1 MLRDK
6 GDDEMEC
13 LHRSEERL
21 LNAAPAVAPNLLQ
34 RLLDDIGYVP
44 ILLAA
49 AVLVCFTG
57 NALIK
62 ITDPVESNYALTAM
76 EMLQSGDYVSPRI
89 FGNYWYDK
97 PVLFYWEIMAA
108 FSLFGTTEFAAR
120 FFPSVFGLIG
130 VVMAYGFASRLYD
143 KKTGFVAALVLVT
156 SLEYFY
162 LSHAVIT
169 DMTLFV
175 FFSATLM
182 LFYLAYSE
190 GRPRLYY
197 GAYACAA
204 LAVLTKG
211 PVGLVLPGLIIV
223 LFLLWRRDFKS
234 IFLHIKL
241 GSGLLLF
248 FVIAGLWYVPMYVMH
263 GGDFISQFIGVHNVL
278 RATVSEHPR
287 DNVWYYYT
295 AVFLLG
301 FFPWVFTLPLAAK
314 KYKPVH
320 KLRACLRTGGFAG
333 LRRMAD
339 SLSMKEQFLVT
350 WAVVVFVF
358 YQCMATKYMT
368 YTFPYMI
375 PVAIAF
381 AAYLRHHKRL
391 VAVLTT
397 VGVTFYLIVTLFV
410 AVPLC
415 REASAYD
422 AAQAVQRM
430 ADGRTCVAVYGGRY
444 PVSLAYYSGYDAK
457 RLKWADEIEDSL
469 PGGINWNA
477 KNIMPFMAIEDLA
490 QHDHVVLLVHENED
504 ANFHKAG
511 IPGDWVGVKKAGR
524 WLIYENQ

>member
-1 MLRDK
+1 
-6 GDDEMEC
+6 MEC
-13 LHRSEERL
+13 LNRCKKQMLTS
-21 LNAAPAVAPNLLQ
+21 APTAQNLLQ
-34 RLLDDIGYVP
+34 RLLADVGYVP
-44 ILLAA
+44 VLLAV

-97 PVLFYWEIMAA
+97 PVLFYWELMAA

-120 FFPSVFGLIG
+120 FFPSVFGLVG

-190 GRPRLYY
+190 GWPRLYY

-223 LFLLWRRDFKS
+223 LFLLWRKDFKS

-241 GSGLLLF
+241 FSGLLLF

-287 DNVWYYYT
+287 DDVWYYYT
-295 AVFLLG
+295 VVFLLG
-301 FFPWVFTLPLAAK
+301 FFPWVFTLPLAVK
-314 KYKPVH
+314 KYKPLN
-320 KLRACLRTGGFAG
+320 KLKACLRAGGVAG
-333 LRRMAD
+333 LRRTAD

-350 WAVVVFVF
+350 WAVVVFIF
-358 YQCMATKYMT
+358 YQCMATKYIT

-375 PVAIAF
+375 PIAIAF
-381 AAYLRHHKRL
+381 AAYLRHHERL
-391 VAVLTT
+391 VAAMTAA
-397 VGVTFYLIVTLFV
+397 GVVFYMVITFFV
-410 AVPLC
+410 AVPMC
-415 REASAYD
+415 RSASAYD

-430 ADGRTCVAVYGGRY
+430 ADGHTCVAVYGGRY

-457 RLKWADEIEDSL
+457 RLKWADEIEKSL
-469 PGGINWNA
+469 PGGISWNA

-490 QHDHVVLLVHENED
+490 QHDRALILVHENED
-504 ANFHKAG
+504 ANFRKAG
-511 IPGDWVGVKKAGR
+511 IPGTWVGVKKAGR

>member
-1 MLRDK
+1 
-6 GDDEMEC
+6 MEC
-13 LHRSEERL
+13 LNRCKEQL
-21 LNAAPAVAPNLLQ
+21 LTSAPTAQNLPQ
-34 RLLDDIGYVP
+34 RLLADVGYVP
-44 ILLAA
+44 VLLAA

-57 NALIK
+57 NALVK

-97 PVLFYWEIMAA
+97 PVLFYWELMAA

-120 FFPSVFGLIG
+120 FFPSVFGLVG
-130 VVMAYGFASRLYD
+130 VVMAYAFASRLYD

-190 GRPRLYY
+190 NRPRLYY

-241 GSGLLLF
+241 FSGLLLF

-263 GGDFISQFIGVHNVL
+263 SGDFISQFIGVHNVL

-287 DNVWYYYT
+287 DDVWYYYT
-295 AVFLLG
+295 VVFLLG
-301 FFPWVFTLPLAAK
+301 FFPWVFTLPLAVK
-314 KYKPVH
+314 KYKPLN
-320 KLRACLRTGGFAG
+320 KLKACLRAGGVAG
-333 LRRMAD
+333 LRRTAD

-350 WAVVVFVF
+350 WAVVVFIF
-358 YQCMATKYMT
+358 YQFMATKYIT

-375 PVAIAF
+375 PIAIAF
-381 AAYLRHHKRL
+381 AAYLRHHERL
-391 VAVLTT
+391 VALLTAAS
-397 VGVTFYLIVTLFV
+397 VVFYMAVTFFV
-410 AVPLC
+410 AVPMC
-415 REASAYD
+415 RDASAYD

-430 ADGRTCVAVYGGRY
+430 ADGHTCVAVYGGRY

-469 PGGINWNA
+469 PGGISWNA
-477 KNIMPFMAIEDLA
+477 KNVMPFMAIEDLA
-490 QHDHVVLLVHENED
+490 RHDHVLLLVHENED
-504 ANFHKAG
+504 ANFRKAG
-511 IPGDWVGVKKAGR
+511 IPGTWVGVKKAGR

>member
-1 MLRDK
+1 MEALNRCKEQMLT
-6 GDDEMEC
+6 
-13 LHRSEERL
+13 S
-21 LNAAPAVAPNLLQ
+21 APTAQNLLQ
-34 RLLDDIGYVP
+34 RLLADVGYVP
-44 ILLAA
+44 VLLAV

-57 NALIK
+57 NALLK

-97 PVLFYWEIMAA
+97 PVLFYWELMAA

-234 IFLHIKL
+234 VFLHIKL
-241 GSGLLLF
+241 GAGLLLF
-248 FVIAGLWYVPMYVMH
+248 FVIAGLWYVPMYMMH

-278 RATVSEHPR
+278 RATVAEHPR
-287 DNVWYYYT
+287 DDVWYYYL
-295 AVFLLG
+295 VVLLLG
-301 FFPWVFTLPLAAK
+301 FFPWVFTLPLAIK
-314 KYKPVH
+314 KYMPLKRL
-320 KLRACLRTGGFAG
+320 KACLREGDVAG

-358 YQCMATKYMT
+358 YQCMATKYIT

-375 PVAIAF
+375 PIAIAF
-381 AAYLRHHKRL
+381 AAYLRSHERL
-391 VAVLTT
+391 VAILTAA
-397 VGVTFYLIVTLFV
+397 GVVFYMVVACFV
-410 AVPLC
+410 AVPMC
-415 REASAYD
+415 RDASAYD

-457 RLKWADEIEDSL
+457 RLKWADEIKDSL
-469 PGGINWNA
+469 PGGISWNA

-490 QHDHVVLLVHENED
+490 RHDHVLLLVHENED
-504 ANFHKAG
+504 ANFRKAG
-511 IPGDWVGVKKAGR
+511 IPGTWVGVKKAGR

>member
-1 MLRDK
+1 
-6 GDDEMEC
+6 MEC
-13 LHRSEERL
+13 LNRCKDRMLTS
-21 LNAAPAVAPNLLQ
+21 APTAQNLLQ
-34 RLLDDIGYVP
+34 RLLADVGYVP
-44 ILLAA
+44 VLLAA

-57 NALIK
+57 NALVK

-97 PVLFYWEIMAA
+97 PVLFYWELMAA

-120 FFPSVFGLIG
+120 FFPSVFGLVG
-130 VVMAYGFASRLYD
+130 VVMAYAFASRLYD
-143 KKTGFVAALVLVT
+143 RKTGFVAALVLVT

-190 GRPRLYY
+190 NRPRLYY
-197 GAYACAA
+197 GAYVCAA

-211 PVGLVLPGLIIV
+211 PVGFILPGLIIV

-241 GSGLLLF
+241 FSGLLLF

-287 DNVWYYYT
+287 DDVWYYYL
-295 AVFLLG
+295 VVLLLG
-301 FFPWVFTLPLAAK
+301 FFPWVFTLPLAVK
-314 KYKPVH
+314 KYKPLN
-320 KLRACLRTGGFAG
+320 KLKACLRAGGVAG
-333 LRRMAD
+333 LRRTAD

-350 WAVVVFVF
+350 WAVVVFIF
-358 YQCMATKYMT
+358 YQCMATKYIT

-375 PVAIAF
+375 PIAIAF
-381 AAYLRHHKRL
+381 AAYLRHHERL
-391 VAVLTT
+391 VALLTAAS
-397 VGVTFYLIVTLFV
+397 VVFYMAVTFFV
-410 AVPLC
+410 AVPMC
-415 REASAYD
+415 RDASAYD

-430 ADGRTCVAVYGGRY
+430 ADGHTCVAVYGGRY

-469 PGGINWNA
+469 PGGISWNA
-477 KNIMPFMAIEDLA
+477 KNVMPFMAIEDVA
-490 QHDHVVLLVHENED
+490 RHDHVLLLVHENED
-504 ANFHKAG
+504 ANFRKAG
-511 IPGDWVGVKKAGR
+511 IPGTWVGVKKAGR

>member
-1 MLRDK
+1 
-6 GDDEMEC
+6 MEC
-13 LHRSEERL
+13 LNRCKDRMLTS
-21 LNAAPAVAPNLLQ
+21 APTAQNLLQ
-34 RLLDDIGYVP
+34 RLLADVGYVP
-44 ILLAA
+44 VLLAA

-57 NALIK
+57 NALVK

-97 PVLFYWEIMAA
+97 PVLFYWELMAA

-120 FFPSVFGLIG
+120 FFPSVFGLVG
-130 VVMAYGFASRLYD
+130 VVMAYAFASRLYD
-143 KKTGFVAALVLVT
+143 RKTGFVAALVLVT

-190 GRPRLYY
+190 NRPRLYY
-197 GAYACAA
+197 GAYVCAA

-211 PVGLVLPGLIIV
+211 PVGFILPGLIIV

-241 GSGLLLF
+241 FSGLLLF

-287 DNVWYYYT
+287 DDVWYYYL
-295 AVFLLG
+295 VVLLLG
-301 FFPWVFTLPLAAK
+301 FFPWVFTLPLAVK
-314 KYKPVH
+314 KYKPLN
-320 KLRACLRTGGFAG
+320 KLKACLRAGGVAG
-333 LRRMAD
+333 LRRTAD

-350 WAVVVFVF
+350 WAVVVFIF
-358 YQCMATKYMT
+358 YQCMATKYIT

-375 PVAIAF
+375 PIAIAF
-381 AAYLRHHKRL
+381 AAYLRHHERL
-391 VAVLTT
+391 VALLTAAS
-397 VGVTFYLIVTLFV
+397 VVFYMAVTFFV
-410 AVPLC
+410 AVPMC
-415 REASAYD
+415 RDASAYD

-430 ADGRTCVAVYGGRY
+430 ADGHTCVAVYGGRY

-469 PGGINWNA
+469 PGGISWNA
-477 KNIMPFMAIEDLA
+477 KNVMPFMAIEDLA
-490 QHDHVVLLVHENED
+490 RHDHVLLLVHENED
-504 ANFHKAG
+504 ANFRKAG
-511 IPGDWVGVKKAGR
+511 IPGTWVGVKKAGR

>member
-1 MLRDK
+1 
-6 GDDEMEC
+6 MEC
-13 LHRSEERL
+13 LNRCKEQMLTS
-21 LNAAPAVAPNLLQ
+21 APTAQNLLQ
-34 RLLDDIGYVP
+34 RLLADVGYVP
-44 ILLAA
+44 VLLAV

-97 PVLFYWEIMAA
+97 PVLFYWELMAA

-120 FFPSVFGLIG
+120 FFPSIFGLVG
-130 VVMAYGFASRLYD
+130 VVMTYAFASRLYD

-287 DNVWYYYT
+287 DDVWYYYL
-295 AVFLLG
+295 VVLLLG
-301 FFPWVFTLPLAAK
+301 FFPWVFTLPLAVK
-314 KYKPVH
+314 KYKPF
-320 KLRACLRTGGFAG
+320 KRIKARLREGGLGG
-333 LRRMAD
+333 LRRLAD

-350 WAVVVFVF
+350 WAVVVFIF

-375 PVAIAF
+375 PIAIAF
-381 AAYLRHHKRL
+381 SAYLRSHERL
-391 VAVLTT
+391 VAIVTAAGI
-397 VGVTFYLIVTLFV
+397 VFYMAVTFFV
-410 AVPLC
+410 AVPMC
-415 REASAYD
+415 RDASAYD

-430 ADGRTCVAVYGGRY
+430 ADGHTCVAVYGGRY

-469 PGGINWNA
+469 PGGISWNA
-477 KNIMPFMAIEDLA
+477 KNVMPFMAIEDLA
-490 QHDHVVLLVHENED
+490 RHDHVLLLVHENED
-504 ANFHKAG
+504 ANFRKAG
-511 IPGDWVGVKKAGR
+511 IPGTWVGVKKAGR

>member
-1 MLRDK
+1 MEALNRCKERMLT
-6 GDDEMEC
+6 
-13 LHRSEERL
+13 S
-21 LNAAPAVAPNLLQ
+21 APTAQNLLQ
-34 RLLDDIGYVP
+34 RLLADVGYVP
-44 ILLAA
+44 VLLAV

-57 NALIK
+57 NALLK

-97 PVLFYWEIMAA
+97 PVLFYWELMAA

-120 FFPSVFGLIG
+120 FFPSVFGLVG

-223 LFLLWRRDFKS
+223 LFLLWQRDFKS
-234 IFLHIKL
+234 VFLHIKL

-248 FVIAGLWYVPMYVMH
+248 FVVAGLWYVPMYVMH

-287 DNVWYYYT
+287 DDVWYYYT
-295 AVFLLG
+295 VVFLL
-301 FFPWVFTLPLAAK
+301 
-314 KYKPVH
+314 
-320 KLRACLRTGGFAG
+320 
-333 LRRMAD
+333 
-339 SLSMKEQFLVT
+339 
-350 WAVVVFVF
+350 
-358 YQCMATKYMT
+358 
-368 YTFPYMI
+368 
-375 PVAIAF
+375 
-381 AAYLRHHKRL
+381 
-391 VAVLTT
+391 
-397 VGVTFYLIVTLFV
+397 
-410 AVPLC
+410 
-415 REASAYD
+415 AS
-422 AAQAVQRM
+422 
-430 ADGRTCVAVYGGRY
+430 
-444 PVSLAYYSGYDAK
+444 P
-457 RLKWADEIEDSL
+457 
-469 PGGINWNA
+469 
-477 KNIMPFMAIEDLA
+477 
-490 QHDHVVLLVHENED
+490 
-504 ANFHKAG
+504 
-511 IPGDWVGVKKAGR
+511 
-524 WLIYENQ
+524 

>member
-1 MLRDK
+1 
-6 GDDEMEC
+6 MEC
-13 LHRSEERL
+13 LNRCKEQMLTS
-21 LNAAPAVAPNLLQ
+21 APTAQNLLQ
-34 RLLDDIGYVP
+34 RLLADVGYVP
-44 ILLAA
+44 VLLAV

-97 PVLFYWEIMAA
+97 PVLFYWELMAA

-120 FFPSVFGLIG
+120 FFPSVFGLVG

-190 GRPRLYY
+190 NRPRLYY

-211 PVGLVLPGLIIV
+211 PVGLVLPGLIII
-223 LFLLWRRDFKS
+223 LFLAWRRDFKS

-241 GSGLLLF
+241 FSGLLLF
-248 FVIAGLWYVPMYVMH
+248 FVIAGLWYVPMYMMH

-287 DNVWYYYT
+287 DDVWYYYT
-295 AVFLLG
+295 VIFLLG
-301 FFPWVFTLPLAAK
+301 FFPWVLTLPLAVK
-314 KYKPVH
+314 KYKPFRRI
-320 KLRACLRTGGFAG
+320 KARLREGGFAG
-333 LRRMAD
+333 LRRLAG

-350 WAVVVFVF
+350 WAVVIFVF
-358 YQCMATKYMT
+358 YQCMATKYIT

-375 PVAIAF
+375 PIAIGF
-381 AAYLRHHKRL
+381 AAYLRRHERL
-391 VAVLTT
+391 VAAVTAFGI
-397 VGVTFYLIVTLFV
+397 VFYMVVTFFV
-410 AVPLC
+410 AVPMC
-415 REASAYD
+415 RDASAYD

-469 PGGINWNA
+469 PGGISWNA
-477 KNIMPFMAIEDLA
+477 KNVMPFMAIEDLA
-490 QHDHVVLLVHENED
+490 RHDHVLLLVHENED
-504 ANFHKAG
+504 ANFRKAG
-511 IPGDWVGVKKAGR
+511 IPGTWVGVKKAGR

>member
-1 MLRDK
+1 
-6 GDDEMEC
+6 MEC
-13 LHRSEERL
+13 LNRCKEQMLTS
-21 LNAAPAVAPNLLQ
+21 APTAQNLLQ
-34 RLLDDIGYVP
+34 RLLADVGYVP
-44 ILLAA
+44 VLLAA

-57 NALIK
+57 NALVK

-97 PVLFYWEIMAA
+97 PVLFYWELMAA

-120 FFPSVFGLIG
+120 FFPSVFGLVG
-130 VVMAYGFASRLYD
+130 VVMAYAFASRLYD
-143 KKTGFVAALVLVT
+143 RKTGFVAALVLVT

-190 GRPRLYY
+190 NRPRLYY
-197 GAYACAA
+197 GAYVCAA

-211 PVGLVLPGLIIV
+211 PVGFILPGLIIV

-241 GSGLLLF
+241 FSGLLLF

-287 DNVWYYYT
+287 DDVWYYYT
-295 AVFLLG
+295 VVFLLG
-301 FFPWVFTLPLAAK
+301 FFPWVFTLPLAVK
-314 KYKPVH
+314 KYKPF
-320 KLRACLRTGGFAG
+320 KRIKARLREGGLGG
-333 LRRMAD
+333 LRVLVD

-358 YQCMATKYMT
+358 YQCMATKYIT

-375 PVAIAF
+375 PIAIAF
-381 AAYLRHHKRL
+381 AAYLRHHERL
-391 VAVLTT
+391 VALLTAAS
-397 VGVTFYLIVTLFV
+397 VVFYMAVTFFV
-410 AVPLC
+410 AVPMC
-415 REASAYD
+415 RDASAYD

-430 ADGRTCVAVYGGRY
+430 ADGHTCVAVYGGRY

-469 PGGINWNA
+469 PGGISWNA
-477 KNIMPFMAIEDLA
+477 KNVMPFMAIEDLA
-490 QHDHVVLLVHENED
+490 RHDHVLLLVHENED
-504 ANFHKAG
+504 ANFRKAG

>member
-1 MLRDK
+1 
-6 GDDEMEC
+6 MEC
-13 LHRSEERL
+13 LNRCKEQL
-21 LNAAPAVAPNLLQ
+21 LTSAPTAQNLPQ
-34 RLLDDIGYVP
+34 RLLADVGYVP
-44 ILLAA
+44 VLLAA

-57 NALIK
+57 NALVK

-97 PVLFYWEIMAA
+97 PVLFYWELMAA

-120 FFPSVFGLIG
+120 FFPAVFGIVGILL
-130 VVMAYGFASRLYD
+130 AYGFASRLYD
-143 KKTGFVAALVLVT
+143 KKTGFIAALVLIT

-162 LSHAVIT
+162 LSKAVIT

-175 FFSATLM
+175 FFSATLI
-182 LFYLAYSE
+182 LFYIAYSE
-190 GRPRLYY
+190 DKPRLYY

-204 LAVLTKG
+204 VSVLTKG
-211 PVGLVLPGLIIV
+211 PVGLVLPGLIII
-223 LFLLWRRDFKS
+223 LFLAWRRDFKS

-241 GSGLLLF
+241 FSGLLLF
-248 FVIAGLWYVPMYVMH
+248 FVIAGLWYVPMYMMH

-287 DNVWYYYT
+287 DDVWYYYT
-295 AVFLLG
+295 VIFLLG
-301 FFPWVFTLPLAAK
+301 FFPWVLTLPLAVK
-314 KYKPVH
+314 KYKPF
-320 KLRACLRTGGFAG
+320 KRIKARLREGGLGG
-333 LRRMAD
+333 LRVLVD

-358 YQCMATKYMT
+358 YQCMATKYIT

-375 PVAIAF
+375 PIAIAF
-381 AAYLRHHKRL
+381 AAYLRHHERL
-391 VAVLTT
+391 VALLTAAS
-397 VGVTFYLIVTLFV
+397 VVFYMAVTFFL
-410 AVPLC
+410 AVPMC
-415 REASAYD
+415 RDASAYD

-430 ADGRTCVAVYGGRY
+430 ADGHTCVAVYGGRY

-469 PGGINWNA
+469 PGGISWNA
-477 KNIMPFMAIEDLA
+477 KNVMPFMAIEDLA
-490 QHDHVVLLVHENED
+490 RHDHVLLLVHENED
-504 ANFHKAG
+504 ANFRKAG

>member
-1 MLRDK
+1 MLT
-6 GDDEMEC
+6 
-13 LHRSEERL
+13 S
-21 LNAAPAVAPNLLQ
+21 APTAQNMLQ
-34 RLLDDIGYVP
+34 RKLADVGYVP
-44 ILLAA
+44 VLLAA
-49 AVLVCFTG
+49 AVIVFFKG

-62 ITDPVESNYALTAM
+62 VTDPVESNYALTAM

-97 PVLFYWEIMAA
+97 PVLFYWELMAA

-120 FFPSVFGLIG
+120 FFPSVFGLVG
-130 VVMAYGFASRLYD
+130 VVMAYAFASRLYD

-234 IFLHIKL
+234 VFLHIKL

-248 FVIAGLWYVPMYVMH
+248 FVIAGLWYVPMYMMH
-263 GGDFISQFIGVHNVL
+263 GGDFISQFIGVHNAL
-278 RATVSEHPR
+278 RATVSEHPK

-295 AVFLLG
+295 VVFLLG
-301 FFPWVFTLPLAAK
+301 FFPGGFTLPLAVK
-314 KYKPVH
+314 KYKPFH

-333 LRRMAD
+333 LHRMAD

-375 PVAIAF
+375 PIAF
-381 AAYLRHHKRL
+381 AAYLRHHECL
-391 VAVLTT
+391 VAVMTT
-397 VGVTFYLIVTLFV
+397 VGVAFYLIVTLFV

-415 REASAYD
+415 RDASAYD
-422 AAQAVQRM
+422 AAQAVQRI

-457 RLKWADEIEDSL
+457 RLK
-469 PGGINWNA
+469 
-477 KNIMPFMAIEDLA
+477 
-490 QHDHVVLLVHENED
+490 
-504 ANFHKAG
+504 
-511 IPGDWVGVKKAGR
+511 
-524 WLIYENQ
+524 

>member
-1 MLRDK
+1 
-6 GDDEMEC
+6 MEC
-13 LHRSEERL
+13 LNRCKEQMLTS
-21 LNAAPAVAPNLLQ
+21 APTAQNLLQ
-34 RLLDDIGYVP
+34 RLLADVGYVP
-44 ILLAA
+44 VLLAVT
-49 AVLVCFTG
+49 VLVCFTG

-97 PVLFYWEIMAA
+97 PVLFYWELMAA

-120 FFPSVFGLIG
+120 FFPSVFGLVG

-190 GRPRLYY
+190 NRPRLYY

-211 PVGLVLPGLIIV
+211 PVGLVLPGLIII
-223 LFLLWRRDFKS
+223 LFLAWRRDFKS

-241 GSGLLLF
+241 FSGLLLF
-248 FVIAGLWYVPMYVMH
+248 FVIAGLWYVPMYMMH

-287 DNVWYYYT
+287 DDVWYYYT
-295 AVFLLG
+295 VIFLLG
-301 FFPWVFTLPLAAK
+301 FFPWVLTLPLAVK
-314 KYKPVH
+314 KYKPFRRI
-320 KLRACLRTGGFAG
+320 KARLREGGFAG
-333 LRRMAD
+333 LRRLAG

-350 WAVVVFVF
+350 WAVVIFVF
-358 YQCMATKYMT
+358 YQCMATKYIT

-375 PVAIAF
+375 PIAIGF
-381 AAYLRHHKRL
+381 AAYLRRHERL
-391 VAVLTT
+391 VAAVTAFGI
-397 VGVTFYLIVTLFV
+397 VFYMVVTFFV
-410 AVPLC
+410 AVPMC
-415 REASAYD
+415 RDASAYD

-469 PGGINWNA
+469 PGGISWNA
-477 KNIMPFMAIEDLA
+477 KNVMPFMAIEDLA
-490 QHDHVVLLVHENED
+490 RHDHVLLLVHENED
-504 ANFHKAG
+504 ANFRKAG
-511 IPGDWVGVKKAGR
+511 IPGTWVGVKKAGR

>member
-1 MLRDK
+1 
-6 GDDEMEC
+6 MEC
-13 LHRSEERL
+13 LNRCKEQMLTS
-21 LNAAPAVAPNLLQ
+21 APTAQNLLQ
-34 RLLDDIGYVP
+34 RLLADVGYVP
-44 ILLAA
+44 VLLAV

-97 PVLFYWEIMAA
+97 PVLFYWELMAA

-120 FFPSVFGLIG
+120 FFPSVFGLVG
-130 VVMAYGFASRLYD
+130 VVMAYAFASRLYGR
-143 KKTGFVAALVLVT
+143 KTGFVAALVLVT

-162 LSHAVIT
+162 LSHAIIT

-190 GRPRLYY
+190 NRPCLYY

-241 GSGLLLF
+241 FSGLLLF

-287 DNVWYYYT
+287 DDVWYYYT
-295 AVFLLG
+295 VVFLLG
-301 FFPWVFTLPLAAK
+301 FFPWVFTLPLAVK
-314 KYKPVH
+314 KYKPLN
-320 KLRACLRTGGFAG
+320 KLKACLRAGGVAG
-333 LRRMAD
+333 LRRTAD

-350 WAVVVFVF
+350 WAVVVFIF
-358 YQCMATKYMT
+358 YQCMATKYIT

-375 PVAIAF
+375 PIAIAF
-381 AAYLRHHKRL
+381 AAYLRHHERL
-391 VAVLTT
+391 VALLTAAS
-397 VGVTFYLIVTLFV
+397 VVFYMAVTFFV
-410 AVPLC
+410 AVPMC
-415 REASAYD
+415 RDASAYD

-430 ADGRTCVAVYGGRY
+430 ADGHTCVAVYGGRY

-469 PGGINWNA
+469 PGGISWNA
-477 KNIMPFMAIEDLA
+477 KNVMPFMAIEDLA
-490 QHDHVVLLVHENED
+490 RHDHVLLLVHENED
-504 ANFHKAG
+504 ANFRKAG
-511 IPGDWVGVKKAGR
+511 IPGNWVGVKKAGR

>member
-1 MLRDK
+1 
-6 GDDEMEC
+6 MEC
-13 LHRSEERL
+13 LNRCKEQMLTS
-21 LNAAPAVAPNLLQ
+21 APTAQNLLQ
-34 RLLDDIGYVP
+34 RLLADVGYVP
-44 ILLAA
+44 VLLAV

-97 PVLFYWEIMAA
+97 PVLFYWELMAA

-120 FFPSVFGLIG
+120 FFPSVFGLVG
-130 VVMAYGFASRLYD
+130 VVMAYAFASRLYD
-143 KKTGFVAALVLVT
+143 RKTGFVAALVLVT

-190 GRPRLYY
+190 NRPRLYY
-197 GAYACAA
+197 GAYVCAA

-211 PVGLVLPGLIIV
+211 PVGFILPGLIIV

-241 GSGLLLF
+241 FSGLLLF

-287 DNVWYYYT
+287 DDVWYYYT
-295 AVFLLG
+295 VVFLLG
-301 FFPWVFTLPLAAK
+301 FFPWVFTLPLAVK
-314 KYKPVH
+314 KYKPF
-320 KLRACLRTGGFAG
+320 KRIKARLREGGLGG
-333 LRRMAD
+333 LRVLVD

-358 YQCMATKYMT
+358 YQCMATKYIT

-375 PVAIAF
+375 PIAIAF
-381 AAYLRHHKRL
+381 AAYLRHHERL
-391 VAVLTT
+391 VALLTAAS
-397 VGVTFYLIVTLFV
+397 VVFYMAVTFFLSF
-410 AVPLC
+410 PMC
-415 REASAYD
+415 RDASAYD

-430 ADGRTCVAVYGGRY
+430 ADGHTCVAVYGGRY

-469 PGGINWNA
+469 PGGISWNA
-477 KNIMPFMAIEDLA
+477 KNVMPFMAIEDLA
-490 QHDHVVLLVHENED
+490 RHDHVLLLVHENED
-504 ANFHKAG
+504 ANFRKAG

>member
-1 MLRDK
+1 
-6 GDDEMEC
+6 MEC
-13 LHRSEERL
+13 LNRCKEQMLTS
-21 LNAAPAVAPNLLQ
+21 APTAQNLLQ
-34 RLLDDIGYVP
+34 RLLADVGYVP
-44 ILLAA
+44 VLLAV

-97 PVLFYWEIMAA
+97 PVLFYWELMAA

-120 FFPSVFGLIG
+120 FFPSVFGLVG

-190 GRPRLYY
+190 NRPRLYY

-211 PVGLVLPGLIIV
+211 PVGLVLPGLIII
-223 LFLLWRRDFKS
+223 LFLAWRRDFKS

-241 GSGLLLF
+241 FSGLLLF
-248 FVIAGLWYVPMYVMH
+248 FVIAGLWYVPMYMMH

-287 DNVWYYYT
+287 DDVWYYYT
-295 AVFLLG
+295 VIFLLG
-301 FFPWVFTLPLAAK
+301 FFPWVLTLPLAVK
-314 KYKPVH
+314 KYKPFRRI
-320 KLRACLRTGGFAG
+320 KARLREGGFAG
-333 LRRMAD
+333 LCRLAG

-350 WAVVVFVF
+350 WAVVIFVF
-358 YQCMATKYMT
+358 YQCMATKYIT

-375 PVAIAF
+375 PIAIGF
-381 AAYLRHHKRL
+381 AAYLRRHERL
-391 VAVLTT
+391 VAAVTAFGI
-397 VGVTFYLIVTLFV
+397 VFYMVVTFFV
-410 AVPLC
+410 AVPMC
-415 REASAYD
+415 RDASAYD

-469 PGGINWNA
+469 PGGISWNA
-477 KNIMPFMAIEDLA
+477 KNVMPFMAIEDLA
-490 QHDHVVLLVHENED
+490 RHDHVLLLVHENED
-504 ANFHKAG
+504 ANFRKAG
-511 IPGDWVGVKKAGR
+511 IPGTWVGVKKAGR

>member
-1 MLRDK
+1 
-6 GDDEMEC
+6 MEC
-13 LHRSEERL
+13 LNRCKEQMLTS
-21 LNAAPAVAPNLLQ
+21 APTAQNLLQ
-34 RLLDDIGYVP
+34 RLLADVGYVP
-44 ILLAA
+44 VLLAV

-97 PVLFYWEIMAA
+97 PVLFYWELMAA

-120 FFPSVFGLIG
+120 FFPSVFGLVG
-130 VVMAYGFASRLYD
+130 VVMAYAFASRLYD
-143 KKTGFVAALVLVT
+143 RKTGFVAALVLVT

-190 GRPRLYY
+190 NRPRLYY
-197 GAYACAA
+197 GAYVCAA

-211 PVGLVLPGLIIV
+211 PVGFILPGLIIV

-241 GSGLLLF
+241 FSGLLLF

-287 DNVWYYYT
+287 DDVWYYYT
-295 AVFLLG
+295 VVFLLG
-301 FFPWVFTLPLAAK
+301 FFPWVFTLPLAVK
-314 KYKPVH
+314 KYKPF
-320 KLRACLRTGGFAG
+320 KRIKARLREGGLGG
-333 LRRMAD
+333 LRVLVD

-358 YQCMATKYMT
+358 YQCMATKYIT

-375 PVAIAF
+375 PIAIAF
-381 AAYLRHHKRL
+381 AAYLRHHERL
-391 VAVLTT
+391 VALLTAAS
-397 VGVTFYLIVTLFV
+397 VVFYMAVTFFV
-410 AVPLC
+410 AVPMC
-415 REASAYD
+415 RDASAYD

-430 ADGRTCVAVYGGRY
+430 ADGHTCVAVYGGRY

-469 PGGINWNA
+469 PGGISWNA
-477 KNIMPFMAIEDLA
+477 KNVMPFMAIEDLA
-490 QHDHVVLLVHENED
+490 RHDHVLLLVHENED
-504 ANFHKAG
+504 ANFRKAG

>member
-1 MLRDK
+1 
-6 GDDEMEC
+6 MEC
-13 LHRSEERL
+13 LNRCKEQMLTS
-21 LNAAPAVAPNLLQ
+21 APTAQNLLQ
-34 RLLDDIGYVP
+34 RLLADVGYVP
-44 ILLAA
+44 VLLAV

-57 NALIK
+57 NALVK

-97 PVLFYWEIMAA
+97 PVLFYWELMAA

-120 FFPSVFGLIG
+120 FFPSVFGLVG
-130 VVMAYGFASRLYD
+130 VVMAYAFASRLYD
-143 KKTGFVAALVLVT
+143 RKTGFVAALVLVT

-190 GRPRLYY
+190 NRPRLYY
-197 GAYACAA
+197 GAYVCAA

-211 PVGLVLPGLIIV
+211 PVGFILPGLIIV

-241 GSGLLLF
+241 FSGLLLF

-287 DNVWYYYT
+287 DDVWYYYT
-295 AVFLLG
+295 VVFLLG
-301 FFPWVFTLPLAAK
+301 FFPWVFTLPLAVK
-314 KYKPVH
+314 KYKPF
-320 KLRACLRTGGFAG
+320 KRIKARLREGGLGG
-333 LRRMAD
+333 LRVLVD

-358 YQCMATKYMT
+358 YQCMATKYIT

-375 PVAIAF
+375 PIAIAF
-381 AAYLRHHKRL
+381 AAYLRHHERL
-391 VAVLTT
+391 VALLTAAS
-397 VGVTFYLIVTLFV
+397 VVFYMAVTFFV
-410 AVPLC
+410 AVPMC
-415 REASAYD
+415 RDASAYD

-430 ADGRTCVAVYGGRY
+430 ADGHTCVAVYGGRY

-469 PGGINWNA
+469 PGGISWNA
-477 KNIMPFMAIEDLA
+477 KNVMPFMAIEDLA
-490 QHDHVVLLVHENED
+490 RHDHVLLLVHENED
-504 ANFHKAG
+504 ANFRKAG

>member
-97 PVLFYWEIMAA
+97 PVLFYWELMAA

-234 IFLHIKL
+234 VFLHIKL

-248 FVIAGLWYVPMYVMH
+248 FVIAGLWYVPMYMMH

-320 KLRACLRTGGFAG
+320 KLR
-333 LRRMAD
+333 
-339 SLSMKEQFLVT
+339 
-350 WAVVVFVF
+350 
-358 YQCMATKYMT
+358 
-368 YTFPYMI
+368 MI

-381 AAYLRHHKRL
+381 AAYLRHHERL

-397 VGVTFYLIVTLFV
+397 VGVAFYLIVTLFV

>member
-1 MLRDK
+1 
-6 GDDEMEC
+6 MEC
-13 LHRSEERL
+13 LNRCKEQMLTSVPT
-21 LNAAPAVAPNLLQ
+21 AQNLLQ
-34 RLLDDIGYVP
+34 RLLADVGYVP
-44 ILLAA
+44 VLLAV

-97 PVLFYWEIMAA
+97 PVLFYWELMAA

-120 FFPSVFGLIG
+120 FFPAVFGIVG
-130 VVMAYGFASRLYD
+130 VVMAYGFAARLYD

-182 LFYLAYSE
+182 LFYFAYSE
-190 GRPRLYY
+190 NRPRLYY

-211 PVGLVLPGLIIV
+211 PVGFVLPGLIIV

-241 GSGLLLF
+241 RSGLLLF

-278 RATVSEHPR
+278 RATVPEHPR
-287 DNVWYYYT
+287 DDVWYYYM

-301 FFPWVFTLPLAAK
+301 FFPWVFTLPLAVK
-314 KYKPVH
+314 KYKPFH
-320 KLRACLRTGGFAG
+320 KLRACLRKGGLAG

-339 SLSMKEQFLVT
+339 SLTIKEQFLAT

-375 PVAIAF
+375 PIAIAF
-381 AAYLRHHKRL
+381 AAYLRHHERL
-391 VAVLTT
+391 VALLTAAS
-397 VGVTFYLIVTLFV
+397 VVFYMAVTFFV
-410 AVPLC
+410 AVPMS
-415 REASAYD
+415 RDASAYD

-430 ADGRTCVAVYGGRY
+430 ADGHTCVAVYGGRY

-469 PGGINWNA
+469 PGGISWNA
-477 KNIMPFMAIEDLA
+477 KNVMPFMAIEDLA
-490 QHDHVVLLVHENED
+490 RHDHVLLLVHENED
-504 ANFHKAG
+504 ANFRKAG
-511 IPGDWVGVKKAGR
+511 IPGTWIGVKKAGR

>member
-1 MLRDK
+1 MEALNRCKERMLT
-6 GDDEMEC
+6 
-13 LHRSEERL
+13 S
-21 LNAAPAVAPNLLQ
+21 APTAQNLLQ
-34 RLLDDIGYVP
+34 RLLADVGYVP
-44 ILLAA
+44 VLLAV

-57 NALIK
+57 NALLK

-97 PVLFYWEIMAA
+97 PVLFYWELMAA

-120 FFPSVFGLIG
+120 FFPSVFGLVG

-211 PVGLVLPGLIIV
+211 PVGLVLPGLIII
-223 LFLLWRRDFKS
+223 LFLAWRRDFKS

-248 FVIAGLWYVPMYVMH
+248 FVIAGLWYVPMYMMH

-287 DNVWYYYT
+287 DDVWYYYT
-295 AVFLLG
+295 VVFLLG
-301 FFPWVFTLPLAAK
+301 FFPWILTLPLAVK
-314 KYKPVH
+314 KYKPFRRI
-320 KLRACLRTGGFAG
+320 KARLREGGFSG
-333 LRRMAD
+333 LRRLAG

-350 WAVVVFVF
+350 WAVVIFVF
-358 YQCMATKYMT
+358 YQCMATKYIT

-375 PVAIAF
+375 PIAIGF
-381 AAYLRHHKRL
+381 AAYLRRHERL
-391 VAVLTT
+391 VAAVTAFG
-397 VGVTFYLIVTLFV
+397 VVFYMIVTFFV
-410 AVPLC
+410 AVPMC
-415 REASAYD
+415 RDASAYD
-422 AAQAVQRM
+422 AAQAVQRL
-430 ADGRTCVAVYGGRY
+430 ADGHTCVAVYGGRY

-469 PGGINWNA
+469 PGGISWNA
-477 KNIMPFMAIEDLA
+477 KNVMPFMAIEDLA
-490 QHDHVVLLVHENED
+490 RHDHVLLLVHENED
-504 ANFHKAG
+504 ANFRKAG
-511 IPGDWVGVKKAGR
+511 IPGTWVGVKKAGR

>member
-1 MLRDK
+1 MLT
-6 GDDEMEC
+6 
-13 LHRSEERL
+13 S
-21 LNAAPAVAPNLLQ
+21 APTAQNLLQ
-34 RLLDDIGYVP
+34 RLLADVGYVP
-44 ILLAA
+44 VLLAV

-57 NALIK
+57 NALVK

-97 PVLFYWEIMAA
+97 PVLFYWELMAA

-120 FFPSVFGLIG
+120 FFPSVFGLVG
-130 VVMAYGFASRLYD
+130 VVMAYAFASRLYD
-143 KKTGFVAALVLVT
+143 RKTGFVAALVLVT

-190 GRPRLYY
+190 NRPRLYY
-197 GAYACAA
+197 GAYVCAA

-211 PVGLVLPGLIIV
+211 PVGFILPGLIIV

-241 GSGLLLF
+241 FSGLLLF

-287 DNVWYYYT
+287 DDVWYYYT
-295 AVFLLG
+295 VVFLLG
-301 FFPWVFTLPLAAK
+301 FFPWVFTLPLAVK
-314 KYKPVH
+314 KYKPF
-320 KLRACLRTGGFAG
+320 KRIKARLREGGLDG
-333 LRRMAD
+333 LRVLVD

-358 YQCMATKYMT
+358 YQCMATKYIT

-375 PVAIAF
+375 PIAIAF
-381 AAYLRHHKRL
+381 AAYLRHHERL
-391 VAVLTT
+391 VALLTAAS
-397 VGVTFYLIVTLFV
+397 VVFYMAVTFFV
-410 AVPLC
+410 AVPMC
-415 REASAYD
+415 RDASAYD

-430 ADGRTCVAVYGGRY
+430 ADGHTCVAVYGGRY

-469 PGGINWNA
+469 PGGISWNA
-477 KNIMPFMAIEDLA
+477 KNVMPFMAIEDLA
-490 QHDHVVLLVHENED
+490 RHDHVLLLVHENED
-504 ANFHKAG
+504 ANFRKAG